1 MASTVW
7 KGFLSFGLV
16 SFPVRLYS
24 AARPETIHFNLLHKK
39 DQSRVKE
46 VWYCAEED
54 KPISRDD
61 MVKGYQY
68 AKNEYVVIDEEDLK
82 KIAPSTA
89 TTMDILEFVKADEVD
104 PIFLEASYYLAP
116 EEAISKP
123 YNLLLEAL
131 TETNYYAVAKVAMHM
146 REHVV
151 IIRPTK
157 DGMVLHTMYFVDELH
172 KANAAGRP
180 KKGSFSKKEMDLA
193 KSLIETLASSFK
205 PEQFHDEYRANVE
218 KLIDAKMKG
227 RKAPAVAKHR
237 KPAEV
242 TDIFEAL
249 KKSLKQAAPK
259 KKSRKAA

>member
-1 MASTVW
+1 MPSTVW

-172 KANAAGRP
+172 IANAAGRP
-180 KKGSFSKKEMDLA
+180 KKGSF
-193 KSLIETLASSFK
+193 
-205 PEQFHDEYRANVE
+205 
-218 KLIDAKMKG
+218 
-227 RKAPAVAKHR
+227 
-237 KPAEV
+237 
-242 TDIFEAL
+242 
-249 KKSLKQAAPK
+249 
-259 KKSRKAA
+259 